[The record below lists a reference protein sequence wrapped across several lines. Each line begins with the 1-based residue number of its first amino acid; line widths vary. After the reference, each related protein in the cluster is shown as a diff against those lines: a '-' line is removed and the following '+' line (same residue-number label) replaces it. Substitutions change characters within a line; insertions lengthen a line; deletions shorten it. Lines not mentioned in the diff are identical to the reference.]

1 MAAFAHTLHPA
12 RTGVLAVPLAALAAG
27 ELLVADGRLLAAAMV
42 DAVLLLALVNAAA
55 QRPALAALAVVPLV
69 RLLALVMP
77 LGNVAPPYWNALVGV
92 PAATAIVATARSLGL
107 TRREFGLRRAP
118 LAPQLAVA
126 ATGVPL
132 GLAAYVALRPADA
145 PYAAAAVAAV
155 VAAGIVEELLFRGLL
170 QRTGGPL
177 LATAAYG
184 VCAIASGSAWFV
196 LVAVVTGAWF
206 SYAVARH
213 RCLWG
218 VIGAHALAAAGL
230 VLAWPALVG

>member
-1 MAAFAHTLHPA
+1 MAALAHTLHPA

-27 ELLVADGRLLAAAMV
+27 ELLVADGRLLAAAIV
-42 DAVLLLALVNAAA
+42 DAALVLALVNAAA
-55 QRPALAALAVVPLV
+55 RRPELAALSVVPLV

-92 PAATAIVATARSLGL
+92 PAAAAIVGTSRSLGL
-107 TRREFGLRRAP
+107 TRRELGLRRSP
-118 LAPQLAVA
+118 LAAQLAVA

-132 GLAAYVALRPADA
+132 GLAAYVALRPADT
-145 PYAAAAVAAV
+145 PYAAAAAAAV
-155 VAAGIVEELLFRGLL
+155 VAAAVVEELLFRGLL

-184 VCAIASGSAWFV
+184 VCAIATGSAWFV

-206 SYAVARH
+206 SYAVAR
-213 RCLWG
+213 RPCLWG
-218 VIGAHALAAAGL
+218 VIAAHGLAAAGL
-230 VLAWPALVG
+230 VLVWPAILG